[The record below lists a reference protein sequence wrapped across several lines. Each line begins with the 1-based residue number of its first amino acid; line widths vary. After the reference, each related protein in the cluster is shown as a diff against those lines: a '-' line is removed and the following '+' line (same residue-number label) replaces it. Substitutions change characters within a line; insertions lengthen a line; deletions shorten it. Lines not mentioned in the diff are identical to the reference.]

1 MKLSKKVISLI
12 LALTLVATCITAVC
26 ISASAYTGDGSTTEA
41 LGGYYSTN
49 LNDACG
55 VRKTIS
61 IDGDIS
67 DWDSSMLIAQGV
79 ANDDPRVYRPSSMH
93 EVPVDSYALYA
104 CWDDD
109 NLYLMWEMKNLQDII
124 APNDDYPLSQGWL
137 YDWADMPYYLVF
149 DLGSGKYGDGT
160 ASNGETIWQSGITFD
175 THIDTWMCN
184 SMNFWNGPY
193 IYKTNDQGKFVYNQT
208 QHKEIKMEANK
219 GQSVSTH
226 IYGLEGGYGIYHDR
240 VPGDTLL
247 ASSNW
252 MDYSETKH
260 NKNLDY
266 FYEIAIPLTTLG
278 ITADYIEN
286 TGIGVMHIQTFG
298 TSGMNSLPFDP
309 SMTDNADKEYTKEPS
324 GSNEKEDE
332 DHITVPL
339 ARIGVCSGS
348 VHPTLPSVLPTQPAS
363 SEETQQPTQSPTQQP
378 TQTPTQKPTETPT
391 QAPTYQ
397 PGTLILGDADL
408 DKGVTI
414 SDATVIQKY
423 LAKYFDLSA
432 EQILCANITGDS
444 LDITDATLIQKY
456 LARYDLPYPIGQP
469 IGEEPT
475 ETPTQAPTQAPTS
488 SDIDFSDPNTIFV
501 CDDAG
506 WNNVYIHY
514 WGSAETKWPGEQ
526 MQKVGTFNGYDLY
539 SYTLTTSVD
548 GIVINIG
555 SNQNQTKDLTPPGAY
570 KVLLTSTKEFTD
582 VK

>member
-1 MKLSKKVISLI
+1 MKLSKKVISLVLT
-12 LALTLVATCITAVC
+12 LALIVSCVTVVC
-26 ISASAYTGDGSTTEA
+26 VSTSAYTGDGSTTEA

-109 NLYLMWEMKNLQDII
+109 NLYLMWEMKNLQDIV

-160 ASNGETIWQSGITFD
+160 VANGETIWQSGITFD

-193 IYKTNDQGKFVYNQT
+193 IYKTNDQGKFVYNET
-208 QHKEIKMEANK
+208 KHSEIKMEANK
-219 GQSVSTH
+219 NQSVSTH
-226 IYGLEGGYGIYHDR
+226 IYGIEGGYGKYHNR

-247 ASSNW
+247 STSNW

-260 NKNLDY
+260 DTKLDY
-266 FYEIAIPLTTLG
+266 FYEIAIPLSTLG
-278 ITADYIEN
+278 ITDDYIEN
-286 TGIGVMHIQTFG
+286 TGIGVMHIQSFG

-348 VHPTLPSVLPTQPAS
+348 VHPTLPSVIPTQAPS
-363 SEETQQPTQSPTQQP
+363 SQETQPTSEI
-378 TQTPTQKPTETPT
+378 PTEKPT
-391 QAPTYQ
+391 QAPTHK
-397 PGTLILGDADL
+397 PGTLILGDVDL
-408 DKGVTI
+408 DSSVTI
-414 SDATVIQKY
+414 TDATMIQKA
-423 LAKYFDLSA
+423 LAKIFTLTDA
-432 EQILCANITGDS
+432 QALCADINSDGV
-444 LDITDATLIQKY
+444 DITDATLIQKY
-456 LARYDLPYPIGQP
+456 LAKYTIPYPIGEP

-475 ETPTQAPTQAPTS
+475 ETPTQAPTEAPTQAPTS

-506 WNNVYIHY
+506 WNSVYIHY

-526 MQKVGTFNGYDLY
+526 MQKVGTYNGYDLY

-555 SNQNQTKDLTPPGAY
+555 SNQNQTRDLTPPGAY

-582 VK
+582 VN